1 MDFSET
7 KALKKLYN
15 YTLTTL
21 RENRELAE
29 DVRLEYSNIKKDS
42 AMLGRIKA
50 IDKQLSFAAMLRKKK
65 REVMDRVYA
74 SMKEAKI

>member
-1 MDFSET
+1 LDFSET

-29 DVRLEYSNIKKDS
+29 DVCMEFRNIKKDS

-50 IDKQLSFAAMLRKKK
+50 IDK
-65 REVMDRVYA
+65 
-74 SMKEAKI
+74 

>member
-29 DVRLEYSNIKKDS
+29 DVCMEFRNIKKDS

-50 IDKQLSFAAMLRKKK
+50 IDKQLSFASMLRKKK
-65 REVMDRVYA
+65 REVMERVYA
-74 SMKEAKI
+74 SMKEAK